1 MGLTASALATLAVNS
16 AIATGA
22 AVAAGAGV
30 YSAIDSHKAAK
41 ASQKKAT
48 EATLASAAAEGRAA
62 AREDA
67 IRNDARNA
75 QAKEAQNLEL
85 DEATRLSKRK
95 RGVQSSYTAAVGS
108 GAGMM
113 KGTSLTPIGGGDTGA
128 IGAV

>member
-1 MGLTASALATLAVNS
+1 MGMNAALTTMAVG
-16 AIATGA
+16 T
-22 AVAAGAGV
+22 AVAAGVGT

-113 KGTSLTPIGGGDTGA
+113 NGTSLTPIGGGDTGA

>member
-1 MGLTASALATLAVNS
+1 MGMSAAAWAAFAVS
-16 AIATGA
+16 S
-22 AVAAGAGV
+22 AVAAGTGV

-113 KGTSLTPIGGGDTGA
+113 NGTSLTPIGGGDTGA

>member
-1 MGLTASALATLAVNS
+1 MGMTAAALATFAVGS
-16 AIATGA
+16 

-95 RGVQSSYTAAVGS
+95 RGVQSSYTAAGGS

>member
-1 MGLTASALATLAVNS
+1 MGLTAAALATFAVGS
-16 AIATGA
+16 
-22 AVAAGAGV
+22 AVAAGTGV
-30 YSAIDSHKAAK
+30 YSAIDSHQAAK

-85 DEATRLSKRK
+85 DEATRLSKK

>member
-1 MGLTASALATLAVNS
+1 MGMNAALATMALGS
-16 AIATGA
+16 AA
-22 AVAAGAGV
+22 AVGTGI

-41 ASQKKAT
+41 ASQRAAKN
-48 EATLASAAAEGRAA
+48 ATLASAEAEGRAA
-62 AREDA
+62 AKEDA
-67 IRNDARNA
+67 LRQEARNS

-95 RGVQSSYTAAVGS
+95 RGVQSTYTAAGGS

-128 IGAV
+128 VGAV

>member
-1 MGLTASALATLAVNS
+1 MGMTASALATLAVGS
-16 AIATGA
+16 AIATGT

>member
-1 MGLTASALATLAVNS
+1 MGMTAALVGLGVGSAM
-16 AIATGA
+16 
-22 AVAAGAGV
+22 AAGAGI
-30 YSAIDSHKAAK
+30 YSAIDSHQAAK
-41 ASQKKAT
+41 ASQRNAT
-48 EATLASAAAEGRAA
+48 NATLASAAAEGRAA

-95 RGVQSSYTAAVGS
+95 RGVQSSYTAAGGS

>member
-1 MGLTASALATLAVNS
+1 MGLSAAAWAAFAVS
-16 AIATGA
+16 S
-22 AVAAGAGV
+22 AVAAGTGV

-41 ASQKKAT
+41 ASQKKAN